1 MLFGVMTLLERQL
14 PDLLTEIN
22 QLWLIP
28 QFMARIIKMQVN
40 SVKAQPVPT
49 RKVNK
54 IVEML

>member
-1 MLFGVMTLLERQL
+1 MTLLERQL

-40 SVKAQPVPT
+40 SVKAQPVPA